1 MSKNVNGSVS
11 LGPKQVMKKDILD
24 RQDIVLLVDT
34 FYDRVKQD
42 ETIGYIFKS
51 IIGADWSH
59 HLPIMYQFW
68 ETILLNKPGYNG
80 NPIKKHIEVDKK
92 KRLEPEHYERW
103 LKLWRE
109 TSDELFEG
117 PNAEDIKNRAYLMM
131 NLIKMK
137 VEWAR
142 LGKSIE

>member
-1 MSKNVNGSVS
+1 MPVYLCSRN
-11 LGPKQVMKKDILD
+11 LFMKKDILD
-24 RQDIVLLVDT
+24 REDIVLLVDT

-42 ETIGYIFKS
+42 EVIGYIFKR

-68 ETILLNKPGYNG
+68 ETILLNKPGYSG
-80 NPIKKHIEVDKK
+80 NPIKKHIEVDKQ
-92 KRLEPEHYERW
+92 EPLQAAHYDRW
-103 LKLWRE
+103 LTLWRE
-109 TSDELFEG
+109 TTDELFEG
-117 PNAEDIKNRAYLMM
+117 PNAEDVKNRAFLMM